1 VNLVDMPIAE
11 LAPAPYNPRKD
22 LRPGD
27 REYESLKR
35 SIQEFGVV
43 DPVIF
48 NTRTKHLVGGHQRLT
63 VLRDLGHTSAPTVLV
78 DLDELREKALNLALN
93 KIAGEW
99 DMPMLKDLLLDIER
113 SGGDQTLS
121 GFDPKEI
128 EEIITTY
135 RDDDP
140 GEDIP
145 VPEPPADPVSRAGD
159 IYELG
164 LHRLVCGDARDGAT
178 WERLMGTEKADCMWT
193 DPPYGIDL
201 QVRDSSR
208 AAFHGKKGR
217 DWTTGVDAFKGD
229 KLADLAPLLRAVFPN
244 ADRYLQPG
252 APWYVAGPHGGVQHE
267 IFIEAVLAAGW
278 HHAQTLV
285 WVKNA
290 FVPGR
295 HDYHSQHEAILYGWK
310 TGAAHQWDRSTG
322 DRSTVIDDEP
332 DPKSLTRDELIALV
346 KQLRA
351 EQNTDVLREP
361 KPRHNDL
368 HPTMKPIPLIRRML
382 ANSSWPD
389 QIVLEPFGGSGSTL
403 IAAAQMGRRA
413 RVIELEPRFCDVIV
427 QRWQNLTKETAKR
440 IPAKV
445 AAG

>member
-1 VNLVDMPIAE
+1 MPIAE

-63 VLRDLGHTSAPTVLV
+63 VLRDLGHTTAPTVLV
-78 DLDELREKALNLALN
+78 DLDELREKALNVALN

-99 DMPMLKDLLLDIER
+99 DMPLLKDLLLDIER
-113 SGGDQTLS
+113 SGGDQTLT

-128 EEIITTY
+128 EEIITSY

-145 VPEPPADPVSRAGD
+145 VPEPPADPVTRLGD
-159 IYELG
+159 VYELG
-164 LHRLVCGDARDGAT
+164 PHRLVCGDARDGAT
-178 WERLMGTEKADCMWT
+178 WDWLMGKDIAHCMWT

-217 DWTTGVDAFKGD
+217 DWTTGTDAFKGD
-229 KLADLAPLLRAVFPN
+229 KLADLRPLLNSVFPHAN
-244 ADRYLQPG
+244 AHLPPG
-252 APWYVAGPHGGVQHE
+252 GPWYIAGPHGGVQHE
-267 IFIEAVLAAGW
+267 IFIEAVLAVGW

-295 HDYHSQHEAILYGWK
+295 HDYHAQHEAILYGWK
-310 TGAAHQWDRSTG
+310 TGAAHYWDRSSG
-322 DRSTVIDDEP
+322 DRATVIDDEP
-332 DPKSLTRDELIALV
+332 DPKTLTRDELIAL
-346 KQLRA
+346 
-351 EQNTDVLREP
+351 
-361 KPRHNDL
+361 
-368 HPTMKPIPLIRRML
+368 
-382 ANSSWPD
+382 
-389 QIVLEPFGGSGSTL
+389 
-403 IAAAQMGRRA
+403 
-413 RVIELEPRFCDVIV
+413 
-427 QRWQNLTKETAKR
+427 
-440 IPAKV
+440 
-445 AAG
+445 